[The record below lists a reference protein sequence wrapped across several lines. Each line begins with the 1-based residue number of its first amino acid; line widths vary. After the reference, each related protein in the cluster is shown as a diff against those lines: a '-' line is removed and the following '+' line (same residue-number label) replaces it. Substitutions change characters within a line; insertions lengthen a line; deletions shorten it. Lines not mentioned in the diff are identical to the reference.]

1 VNVIEFAINRIFN
14 SIFVSSR
21 LSGHQIL
28 YWKKLQW
35 GALCSF

>member
-28 YWKKLQW
+28 Y
-35 GALCSF
+35 